1 MGNTP
6 TTLNNTNNED
16 FLNELDTLVA
26 NFISQ
31 EEFQYYKNL
40 SDVEECNKIFV
51 VSQKLFNQYLDNEK
65 TTTLHKRIKA
75 GNIDF
80 KQDLDIVTDKVK
92 IKRFIQDIATFY
104 TTIANVITTISLSMG
119 LSVKDIYLKSLT
131 KKTLSKED
139 EELLKDA
146 KTLKKYQEHLQKSK
160 LREDSNIQRLNS
172 VFSVPTMQMT
182 PFYTP
187 TQTPIMFSPNMID
200 HSVLKQR
207 GGSKIDFLLSPS
219 THAIKILSNKMEETD
234 FCSKEK
240 DIMNYEAISQLLAL
254 FNNKN
259 MDQKTLQFSETDE
272 ENDALKQ
279 HAIKTLKEAYNK
291 TLNNELLQ
299 QYCSSEARLT
309 KDDMRQI
316 KSNEELFKLFQ
327 EYGKNLGEIS
337 VLEKSAQE
345 RLLKIIKLIIIFPS
359 FGNSNYRI
367 NPELTHTS
375 LEKLVE
381 KTRNILVKY
390 FIEIES
396 IYAVCVDTYL
406 LLLEKLKLFERKTL
420 SKIQEELYTIQEGGN
435 NCKVN
440 KRNIRK
446 KKNKTKK
453 KSNILKKV

>member
-51 VSQKLFNQYLDNEK
+51 VSQNLFKQYLDNEK
-65 TTTLHKRIKA
+65 TTKVHKRIKA
-75 GNIDF
+75 GSIAF
-80 KQDLDIVTDKVK
+80 KQDLDIVTDKTK

-104 TTIANVITTISLSMG
+104 TTIANIITTISLSMG
-119 LSVKDIYLKSLT
+119 LNITDIYLKSLT
-131 KKTLSKED
+131 KEKLTEED
-139 EELLKDA
+139 EELLKEA

-160 LREDSNIQRLNS
+160 LREDPNIQRLNS
-172 VFSVPTMQMT
+172 VFSVPSIPMS

-187 TQTPIMFSPNMID
+187 TPTPVMFSPHMID
-200 HSVLKQR
+200 HSVLTQR
-207 GGSKIDFLLSPS
+207 GGNKTDFSLSPS
-219 THAIKILSNKMEETD
+219 THAIKILSSKMEETD
-234 FCSKEK
+234 FCSKET
-240 DIMNYEAISQLLAL
+240 DIMNYEGVSQLLTL

-259 MDQKTLQFSETDE
+259 MDSKTLQFSEIDQ
-272 ENDALKQ
+272 ENDVLKQ
-279 HAIKTLKEAYNK
+279 HAIASLKDAYDKTVK
-291 TLNNELLQ
+291 NELLQ
-299 QYCSSEARLT
+299 KYCKSEARIT
-309 KDDMRQI
+309 QDDMRQI

-327 EYGKNLGEIS
+327 EYGNKLGEIS

-345 RLLKIIKLIIIFPS
+345 RLLKIIKLIIIFPTL
-359 FGNSNYRI
+359 GNSNYRI
-367 NPELTHTS
+367 NPELTHSS

-390 FIEIES
+390 FIEIET

-420 SKIQEELYTIQEGGN
+420 STIQEELYTIQDGGN
-435 NCKVN
+435 KCKSH
-440 KRNIRK
+440 KKKK
-446 KKNKTKK
+446 KKNRTKK
-453 KSNILKKV
+453 VKVL